1 MLLAVGARRRAKSQP
16 KGAGVEGRDKEWRG
30 SPLDIADTGI
40 DPKGIQEVVIE
51 LGNGDSDVFRP
62 RIRDEFGSYELH
74 MMAVYLDTVAA
85 DARKNFR

>member
-1 MLLAVGARRRAKSQP
+1 MESEEKGARVQGKDR
-16 KGAGVEGRDKEWRG
+16 EWRG

-40 DPKGIQEVVIE
+40 DPQGIREFVIE
-51 LGNGDSDVFRP
+51 LDNGDSDVFRP
-62 RIRDEFGSYELH
+62 RRRENFESYELH

>member
-1 MLLAVGARRRAKSQP
+1 MQ
-16 KGAGVEGRDKEWRG
+16 GRDREWRG

-40 DPKGIQEVVIE
+40 DPKGIREFVLE
-51 LGNGDSDVFRP
+51 LDNGDSDVFRP
-62 RIRDEFGSYELH
+62 KRREEFGSYELH